1 MGVKINMSGINVSG
15 DAKVLNDA
23 KFSDKSK
30 VDIEVDKANINGN
43 AEVLNELNAGKQ
55 SEVDVKIKD
64 TNIDGNARALNNVDV
79 QNGKLEVELDGLNL
93 GKDVEFMNDKKISE
107 NQEVKEEKKEQEAI
121 SNTDNRN
128 ENSKEEKK
136 TVKNE
141 EKIEDKA
148 ELGQTE
154 SYLITE
160 FGKTL
165 SDLKTQKGNI
175 TTMLQNS
182 EELRKAMKEKEEEM
196 KQIQDSS
203 SAFYQDIYQEYKKI
217 DDQFKVLTSKRMS
230 SERILKNNV
239 EKIKQE
245 KIAKLKDELKS
256 VEENRNSEYVNI
268 SSEEAEQLRNERKEL
283 QEQIKLNDVTKN
295 EFEKMP
301 HEEQIKVRHAK
312 EQILNNKHKLRE
324 IDSKL
329 EIIDLYKGQKP
340 LERYKEINK
349 EIDTINREFTVENLD
364 NLIGKWEEKENKEK
378 IDRKNSIRA
387 DLDARTEKAIENNK
401 KEVWGE
407 KPDRK
412 NSVRA
417 DLDARTEKAI
427 ENNKKEMLG
436 EKPEDTNGTNTNNGT
451 NNRSTDY
458 LQGKDLITGIEIREG
473 SNLINITKQNEN
485 GEKQTSQV
493 EKKIEKILKNKKK
506 IFAEPEIAEILNN
519 VEPSKFKQF
528 LLKRKLNPIVLSTL
542 NDNKQSSTILD
553 YIEAIKNKENCENL
567 EIKHDLS
574 HTVLK
579 GNLKRTMKRIA
590 KTENKIDGMEVLG
603 LKESKIAGLLGKK
616 KIKNKPVT
624 IKENLKLAGRMKP
637 LEKART
643 ISKKAFTKTIRVNNA
658 IREGLKRVTEVY
670 RENEDLEK
678 LEDKEDPALEETE
691 LKEIE
696 NEERR

>member
-79 QNGKLEVELDGLNL
+79 QNGKL
-93 GKDVEFMNDKKISE
+93 
-107 NQEVKEEKKEQEAI
+107 EQEAI

-364 NLIGKWEEKENKEK
+364 NLIGKWEAKENKEK
-378 IDRKNSIRA
+378 LEQTNSIRA

-401 KEVWGE
+401 KEVW
-407 KPDRK
+407 
-412 NSVRA
+412 
-417 DLDARTEKAI
+417 
-427 ENNKKEMLG
+427 G

-528 LLKRKLNPIVLSTL
+528 LLKRKLNPVILSTL
-542 NDNKQSSTILD
+542 NDNKQSTTILD

-579 GNLKRTMKRIA
+579 GNLKRMMKRIA
-590 KTENKIDGMEVLG
+590 KTENKMDVIG
-603 LKESKIAGLLGKK
+603 LKESKIAGLLGKR

-624 IKENLKLAGRMKP
+624 IKDGLKLAGRIKP

-643 ISKKAFTKTIRVNNA
+643 ISQKAFVKTVRVNKA
-658 IREGLKRVTEVY
+658 IREGLARVSEVY

-691 LKEIE
+691 QKQVED
-696 NEERR
+696 EEAIK

>member
-160 FGKTL
+160 FGKSL

-182 EELRKAMKEKEEEM
+182 EELRKSMKEKEEEM

-378 IDRKNSIRA
+378 IDRKNS
-387 DLDARTEKAIENNK
+387 
-401 KEVWGE
+401 
-407 KPDRK
+407 
-412 NSVRA
+412 VRA

-436 EKPEDTNGTNTNNGT
+436 EKPEDINGTNTNNGT

-528 LLKRKLNPIVLSTL
+528 LLKRKLNPVILSTL
-542 NDNKQSSTILD
+542 NDNKQSTTILD

-579 GNLKRTMKRIA
+579 GNLKRMMKRIA
-590 KTENKIDGMEVLG
+590 KTENKIDGMQVIG
-603 LKESKIAGLLGKK
+603 LQESKIAGLLGKK
-616 KIKNKPVT
+616 KIKNKPST
-624 IKENLKLAGRMKP
+624 IKEGIKLVGKI
-637 LEKART
+637 KAVEAVKN
-643 ISKKAFTKTIRVNNA
+643 ISKKTFKNA
-658 IREGLKRVTEVY
+658 IKVKGAVKEGLKKVSETY
-670 RENEDLEK
+670 REGEDLEK
-678 LEDKEDPALEETE
+678 LEDKDDPNLEETQYG
-691 LKEIE
+691 
-696 NEERR
+696 EEQEK

>member
-407 KPDRK
+407 KP
-412 NSVRA
+412 
-417 DLDARTEKAI
+417 
-427 ENNKKEMLG
+427 
-436 EKPEDTNGTNTNNGT
+436 EDTNGTNTNNGT

>member
-160 FGKTL
+160 FGKSL

-182 EELRKAMKEKEEEM
+182 EELRKAMREKEEEM

-349 EIDTINREFTVENLD
+349 KIDTINREFTVENLD

-378 IDRKNSIRA
+378 IDRKNS
-387 DLDARTEKAIENNK
+387 
-401 KEVWGE
+401 
-407 KPDRK
+407 
-412 NSVRA
+412 VRA
-417 DLDARTEKAI
+417 DLDERTEKAI

-451 NNRSTDY
+451 NNRNTNY

-473 SNLINITKQNEN
+473 SNLINITTQNEN

-493 EKKIEKILKNKKK
+493 EKKLEAILKNKKK
-506 IFAEPEIAEILNN
+506 IFAEPEITEILNN

-528 LLKRKLNPIVLSTL
+528 LLKRKLNHIVLSTL

-579 GNLKRTMKRIA
+579 GNLKRMMKRVA
-590 KTENKIDGMEVLG
+590 KTENKIDGMDVIG
-603 LKESKIAGLLGKK
+603 LKESKIAGLLGKR

-624 IKENLKLAGRMKP
+624 IKDGLKLAGRIKP

-643 ISKKAFTKTIRVNNA
+643 ISQTAFVKTVRVNKA
-658 IREGLKRVTEVY
+658 IREGLARVSEVY

-691 LKEIE
+691 QKQVED
-696 NEERR
+696 EEAIK